1 MLILT
6 YDLGTTAVKTSLYK
20 HYQGH
25 FQLIDAEV
33 EEYGLTVLPNGGAEQ
48 DPDEWWEKVCD
59 TTAALSHRNPQQMA
73 EVEGISF
80 CAQMQA
86 LVLVDEHINVLRP
99 SMNYMDQRGA
109 AQQRAL
115 FDRGIKISGMNAS
128 ALLRSLSHT
137 GVASASA
144 KDPVWKYLWVKAN
157 EPDVYAH
164 IYKWLD
170 VKEYIAARMTGVC
183 VRSEDSAFST
193 LLVDKKSDGRA
204 WSKAE
209 CAMLGVDIAHLPPIV
224 PSTAVV
230 GKLRAVQAAE
240 LGLRPGI
247 PVFAGGGDASLISVG
262 AGAGMLGATHIYWGT
277 SGWVGTIIN
286 KPTVDIQTMIAAVT
300 GAEHGLFNYFA
311 ELGTAGK
318 CFQWVRDHLAA
329 DEINMYVN
337 PSAVTDDPE
346 SVYESMYDYMGTVVE
361 QAPAGSGGV
370 IFAPWL
376 HGNRSPFEDPFVRG
390 MFFNLGI
397 ETGKSELIRAVLE
410 GVCMHLR
417 WILESS
423 QRKVQTSK
431 VIRFAGGGAL
441 SPVTAQILADVLGR
455 PVETVDSP
463 QNVGGVGA
471 AMLVA
476 VGLGAYATIAQA
488 SAQVKANHR
497 YEPNPANRAIYDRN
511 FKIFT
516 MLYHAN
522 RKIYKIMNESD
533 DGGAGRSALD
543 AQAAARA
550 TFTGA
555 Q

>member
-6 YDLGTTAVKTSLYK
+6 YDLGTTAVKTSLYD
-20 HYQGH
+20 HQNGIFH
-25 FQLIDAEV
+25 LIDAEV
-33 EEYGLTVLPNGGAEQ
+33 EEYGLTVLPDGGVEQ
-48 DPDEWWEKVCD
+48 DPDEWWEKICIS
-59 TTAALSHRNPQQMA
+59 TATLSRNNPEQMA
-73 EVEGISF
+73 HIEGISF

-86 LVLVDEHINVLRP
+86 LVLVDENTNALRP
-99 SMNYMDQRGA
+99 SMSYMDQRGA
-109 AQQRAL
+109 VQQRAV

-128 ALLRSLSHT
+128 TLLRSLSHT

-157 EPDVYAH
+157 EPEVFAK

-170 VKEYIAARMTGVC
+170 VKEYIAARMTGIC

-209 CAMLGVDIAHLPPIV
+209 CEMLGVDITHLPKIV
-224 PSTAVV
+224 ESTAIV
-230 GKLRAVQAAE
+230 GKLREQQARE
-240 LGLRPGI
+240 LGLQPGI
-247 PVFAGGGDASLISVG
+247 PVFAGGGDASLIGVG
-262 AGAGMLGATHIYWGT
+262 AGAGTLGATHVYWGT
-277 SGWVGTIIN
+277 SGWVGTTIN
-286 KPTVDIQTMIAAVT
+286 KPTVDLQAMIAAVT

-311 ELGTAGK
+311 ELETAGK

-329 DEINMYVN
+329 DEINMYVDQ
-337 PSAVTDDPE
+337 ATVADDPE
-346 SVYESMYDYMGTVVE
+346 TAYESMYDYMSAVVD
-361 QAPAGSGGV
+361 QVPAGSGGV

-397 ETGKSELIRAVLE
+397 ETGKSEMIRAVLE

-417 WILESS
+417 WLLEASE
-423 QRKVQTSK
+423 RKVPASE

-455 PVETVDSP
+455 PVETMDYP

-476 VGLGAYATIAQA
+476 VGLGVYATIAQA
-488 SAQVKANHR
+488 STQIKANHR
-497 YEPNPANRAIYDRN
+497 YQPNPANREIYDRN

-516 MLYHAN
+516 MLYQAN

-533 DGGAGRSALD
+533 DGGAGGSSLD
-543 AQAAARA
+543 MQAAASTA
-550 TFTGA
+550 IDGA
-555 Q
+555 